1 MVELIT
7 WIANAVDKPIRMML
21 DEREVTRCGTGENG
35 ISWPTKWSWFAIEHL
50 ISLEAGNI

>member
-35 ISWPTKWSWFAIEHL
+35 ISWPKKWSWFVIAHL